1 MYSILNKFSKSKN
14 EKEMSKTLEDQE
26 SIKESAHNILDSSYK
41 NKDINT
47 CFMIDVESQENKVT
61 SSSSHIQ
68 TKYDE
73 VLMLLKKCMKRQ
85 IDLLV

>member
-1 MYSILNKFSKSKN
+1 
-14 EKEMSKTLEDQE
+14 MSKTLEDQE